1 MIERTRIEA
10 VLNRIRPSSK
20 LTAPTSS
27 SSTCGQAVS
36 SAFA

>member
-1 MIERTRIEA
+1 MIERTRIET

-20 LTAPTSS
+20 LTTPTSS
-27 SSTCGQAVS
+27 SSTCGQTAW